1 MAMNVGTSGGQGGD
15 GDVMLDIN
23 TTPLIDVMLVLLV
36 MLIITIPVQL
46 HAVKLPLPIGAPP
59 APQAPPE
66 VVRIDV
72 EAGDGVRWNGDTV
85 TDTADL
91 QRRLQAAAAQAV
103 PPEVHV
109 RPTAD
114 ASYDRFAEVMVASS
128 QAGLVRLGVVG
139 SEQFIDK

>member
-1 MAMNVGTSGGQGGD
+1 MKRRRLPVSAGD
-15 GDVMLDIN
+15 PIVEVN

-46 HAVKLPLPIGAPP
+46 HAVKLPLPVDAPP

-72 EAGDGVRWNGDTV
+72 EAGDTLRWNGSPV
-85 TDTADL
+85 ADATGL
-91 QRRLQAAAAQAV
+91 QQRLEAAAAQPV
-103 PPEVHV
+103 PPELHV
-109 RPTAD
+109 RPTPD

-128 QAGLVRLGVVG
+128 RAGLVRLGVVG
-139 SEQFIDK
+139 SEQFFDK